1 MSKTSATR
9 SVCATLLVAALGL
22 LLATPAQAGLVL
34 DLTTVEGNLNANSVT
49 VQPGMLAGTS
59 TSFTVYL
66 YAVVSGGTSL
76 TNNALEAVTANIVG
90 VSNGTNTTGGYVFST
105 GGTSGI
111 STVSTD
117 LNAWSLLAQNGSPN
131 DGTLTGTA
139 SGLGGAQLGTN
150 SWGSNTNGLN
160 YIGVSKGTKATTAM
174 QEGTDGFAPST
185 NTWAYLVATVTLT
198 VNANDLVGSGTV
210 DYQAQLSAAPGTL
223 PSAIYFANGTGTV
236 AQKLYAAGSGAA
248 AASTANSVPFV
259 VNYTAPVTNAT
270 LALANLTT
278 SGTIFAGG
286 SFNAI
291 GTLTASGSDAT
302 NAKLTLTGTSGN
314 LNILSGSAGTGTL
327 TASTGSLT
335 LSSTVNSTGTAGSY
349 VLTYTGTSDNNVAT
363 VTNTLNLTVLEHASP
378 TGTATVSI
386 GSVLGGAPNVTA
398 TMTLGNASSDVNM
411 TRGSLQVTGTTA
423 GLSGA
428 PIGTLLAAGS
438 STTLTA
444 VINTAS
450 KSTAPGS
457 FTVNVSDN
465 QAYNGYQ
472 TQTDQT
478 LTVTGTI
485 GWASAN
491 SSTSYGTALTAA
503 VNAGQALT
511 GLFSQVDAN
520 HHGTGT
526 AGTVAKILYSATLG
540 TGTTVGMQW
549 RQPTAAELTLA
560 AHPLVSD
567 VVDLT
572 GMPAGT
578 YVLQMS
584 YDPTAPNLS
593 GNDGALAA
601 AGKLYLAYNNAGVW
615 QNAIAGNTGFNSSML
630 STASPQFHDGA
641 WAGDTTLNDWGVD
654 TSTDTVWAVLNH
666 ASEFAVVPEPATMAF
681 LLLGGLAMSATA
693 LRRRSARK

>member
-1 MSKTSATR
+1 
-9 SVCATLLVAALGL
+9 
-22 LLATPAQAGLVL
+22 
-34 DLTTVEGNLNANSVT
+34 
-49 VQPGMLAGTS
+49 
-59 TSFTVYL
+59 
-66 YAVVSGGTSL
+66 
-76 TNNALEAVTANIVG
+76 
-90 VSNGTNTTGGYVFST
+90 
-105 GGTSGI
+105 
-111 STVSTD
+111 
-117 LNAWSLLAQNGSPN
+117 
-131 DGTLTGTA
+131 
-139 SGLGGAQLGTN
+139 
-150 SWGSNTNGLN
+150 
-160 YIGVSKGTKATTAM
+160 
-174 QEGTDGFAPST
+174 
-185 NTWAYLVATVTLT
+185 
-198 VNANDLVGSGTV
+198 
-210 DYQAQLSAAPGTL
+210 
-223 PSAIYFANGTGTV
+223 
-236 AQKLYAAGSGAA
+236 
-248 AASTANSVPFV
+248 
-259 VNYTAPVTNAT
+259 
-270 LALANLTT
+270 LALSNLTT

-286 SFNAI
+286 SLSAS
-291 GTLTASGSDAT
+291 GSLTASGAAAT
-302 NAKLTLTGTSGN
+302 NAKLSLAQVTGVTV
-314 LNILSGSAGTGTL
+314 
-327 TASTGSLT
+327 TGSPATSSSLPVGT
-335 LSSTVNSTGTAGSY
+335 PLSLSATVSGTTAGSY
-349 VLTYTGTSDNNVAT
+349 ALLYTGTSDNDNAT
-363 VTNTLNLTVLEHASP
+363 AATGTLNLTVLEHASP

-398 TMTLGNASSDVNM
+398 TMTLGNASSDGNM

-444 VINTAS
+444 VINAAS

>member
-1 MSKTSATR
+1 M
-9 SVCATLLVAALGL
+9 
-22 LLATPAQAGLVL
+22 
-34 DLTTVEGNLNANSVT
+34 
-49 VQPGMLAGTS
+49 
-59 TSFTVYL
+59 
-66 YAVVSGGTSL
+66 
-76 TNNALEAVTANIVG
+76 
-90 VSNGTNTTGGYVFST
+90 
-105 GGTSGI
+105 
-111 STVSTD
+111 
-117 LNAWSLLAQNGSPN
+117 
-131 DGTLTGTA
+131 
-139 SGLGGAQLGTN
+139 GLGVAGAQ
-150 SWGSNTNGLN
+150 SWGSNTNSNGMIALTYNGTASSAADGLAAGN
-160 YIGVSKGTKATTAM
+160 HGINVNASTYA
-174 QEGTDGFAPST
+174 FA
-185 NTWAYLVATVTLT
+185 LGTLT
-198 VNANDLVGSGTV
+198 LTINSANLLGTSGTV
-210 DYQAQLSAAPGTL
+210 TYVAQETTQDTTKVKWWE
-223 PSAIYFANGTGTV
+223 PSTGNTPLTV
-236 AQKLYAAGSGAA
+236 AGTSTLNPDGSTTQGPAF
-248 AASTANSVPFV
+248 TIT
-259 VNYTAPVTNAT
+259 YTAAVSNAT
-270 LALANLTT
+270 LALSNLTT

-286 SFNAI
+286 SLSAS
-291 GTLTASGSDAT
+291 GSLTASGAAAT
-302 NAKLTLTGTSGN
+302 NAKLSLAQVTGVTV
-314 LNILSGSAGTGTL
+314 
-327 TASTGSLT
+327 TGSPATSSSLPVGT
-335 LSSTVNSTGTAGSY
+335 PLSLSATVSGTTAGSY
-349 VLTYTGTSDNNVAT
+349 ALLYTGTSDNDNAT
-363 VTNTLNLTVLEHASP
+363 AATGTLNLTVLEHASP

-398 TMTLGNASSDVNM
+398 TMTLGNASSDGNM

-444 VINTAS
+444 VINAAS

>member
-1 MSKTSATR
+1 MTKTTMTNRSTNQLASVWYSPKGGPMSKTSATR

-248 AASTANSVPFV
+248 AASTANSASFV
-259 VNYTAPVTNAT
+259 VNYTAPASNAT

-398 TMTLGNASSDVNM
+398 TMTLGNASSDGNM

-444 VINTAS
+444 VINAAS

-465 QAYNGYQ
+465 QAYNGYRDDRLGVGQ
-472 TQTDQT
+472 QFNLLRDRPDRGGERGPGPHRAVLAGGRQPPRDRDRRHGGQDP
-478 LTVTGTI
+478 VFRHSGH
-485 GWASAN
+485 GHDRGDAVASAD
-491 SSTSYGTALTAA
+491 GCGIDPRRPP
-503 VNAGQALT
+503 AGQRR
-511 GLFSQVDAN
+511 GGPDRDAGW
-520 HHGTGT
+520 H
-526 AGTVAKILYSATLG
+526 VC
-540 TGTTVGMQW
+540 
-549 RQPTAAELTLA
+549 AADEL
-560 AHPLVSD
+560 
-567 VVDLT
+567 
-572 GMPAGT
+572 
-578 YVLQMS
+578 
-584 YDPTAPNLS
+584 
-593 GNDGALAA
+593 
-601 AGKLYLAYNNAGVW
+601 
-615 QNAIAGNTGFNSSML
+615 
-630 STASPQFHDGA
+630 
-641 WAGDTTLNDWGVD
+641 
-654 TSTDTVWAVLNH
+654 
-666 ASEFAVVPEPATMAF
+666 
-681 LLLGGLAMSATA
+681 
-693 LRRRSARK
+693 